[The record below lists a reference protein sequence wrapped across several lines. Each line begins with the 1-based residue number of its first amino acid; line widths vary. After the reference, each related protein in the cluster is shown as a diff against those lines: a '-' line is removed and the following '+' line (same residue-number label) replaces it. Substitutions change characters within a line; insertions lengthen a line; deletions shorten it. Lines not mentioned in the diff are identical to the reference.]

1 MSPDFAKSLSI
12 IAMTDDL
19 SRATST
25 TDVYAAFARHL
36 PNLLPIDGVVVF
48 ERRSDPDKQHVGFVP
63 VRGPAGGLATP
74 FTAVWGI
81 TVSGSASVSESG
93 AVASAY
99 SPLFQAMGSPAA
111 LLHTPIGERALAV
124 ASMDGT
130 FAPSDTDWRVVEGLA
145 RQAAASVE
153 RVEALQRVRELSLE
167 DPSTGL
173 GNRRLVELMLKQSLG
188 QAMRGEPF
196 SVASLRLPALG
207 LTTAA
212 RPGGPAYAQSRLADV
227 LREQARDTDVV
238 ARLDEGV
245 FVIVLPA
252 SKASGAE
259 VFLRRVVAALGERNV
274 SWAMLDDQSHLETP
288 DALLREVLARVGVVD
303 STPLN

>member
-1 MSPDFAKSLSI
+1 MSQNFDKSLAI
-12 IAMTDDL
+12 LAMTDDL
-19 SRATST
+19 ARATST
-25 TDVYAAFARHL
+25 TDVYASFTLHL
-36 PNLLPIDGVVVF
+36 PRVLEVEGVVVF
-48 ERRSDPDKQHVGFVP
+48 ERRAEPDRHHVGFFP
-63 VRGPAGGLATP
+63 VRGPAGGTATP

-81 TVSGSASVSESG
+81 TVSGSARVSESG

-99 SPLFQAMGSPAA
+99 APLFQAVGSPAA

-124 ASMDGT
+124 ARMGAS
-130 FAPSDTDWRVVEGLA
+130 FAPSDTDWRVVEALA
-145 RQAAASVE
+145 RQAAAAVE

-173 GNRRLVELMLKQSLG
+173 GNRRLLELMLKQSIG
-188 QAMRGEPF
+188 HAMRGEPF
-196 SVASLRLPALG
+196 SVASVRLPTLG
-207 LTTAA
+207 LSTPTK
-212 RPGGPAYAQSRLADV
+212 RGTSTHWQSRLAEV

-259 VFLRRVVAALGERNV
+259 IFLRRVVAALGDRNV
-274 SWAMLDDQSHLETP
+274 TWATLDDQSHFETP
-288 DALLREVLARVGVVD
+288 DALLREVLSRVGVD
-303 STPLN
+303 ASPLN